1 MTQANKTPSSQLGLL
16 EYAVVLSLIILV
28 AILSMI
34 FLNNNIQNV
43 LPPLATP
50 TAPAGPSLINP
61 NSPAG
66 FAAVFSVPVVLL
78 LVSLKGQ

>member
-1 MTQANKTPSSQLGLL
+1 MTQVNKTPSSQPGLL
-16 EYAVVLSLIILV
+16 EYAVVLGLIILV

-50 TAPAGPSLINP
+50 TAPVGPSLINP

-78 LVSLKGQ
+78 LVNLKGQ